1 MFESILKGYM
11 ENESNDKITT
21 ILSKIKAELIKHFS
35 SEEYLLSEKKYS
47 KLEEHKN
54 IHYQLLID
62 LDQIQNL
69 VHKYYEVDFVVI
81 LVFLC
86 DIIVTHIETEDKD
99 FFEII

>member
-1 MFESILKGYM
+1 MQTSKKG
-11 ENESNDKITT
+11 
-21 ILSKIKAELIKHFS
+21 
-35 SEEYLLSEKKYS
+35 
-47 KLEEHKN
+47 N

>member
-1 MFESILKGYM
+1 MK
-11 ENESNDKITT
+11 
-21 ILSKIKAELIKHFS
+21 FS
-35 SEEYLLSEKKYS
+35 
-47 KLEEHKN
+47 
-54 IHYQLLID
+54 QLLID